1 MKGTVVGTWV
11 KTLSRMYP
19 EDIVREKMKVAGMDP
34 SKAISPLDD
43 IEDATVF
50 KFTNEIAKQFSIKE
64 DDLWKE
70 IGKDNVRAFYEGYS
84 SFFKKA
90 NLYQFLNSMNDV
102 HQVVR
107 KRISGSNPP
116 GLDMEII
123 GPHDVVLTYRSK
135 RGMYNYLHGLLI
147 GTKAHFNEDITIK
160 ELSRKDGE
168 MKIQLT
174 FPYEVRN
181 RKKYQINKLMSLG
194 FIKDIGA
201 KVFVFSLII
210 GLVAGF
216 LTKAIPYNYIITP
229 AITALFGLIAFKM
242 LSLPLQDIKNEL
254 ASLKNKNFAITTEI
268 STGND
273 MYEELHSAIN
283 DYKAAV
289 AEDFIGFNSM
299 TEEMQGFSDNLSGIS
314 KKMDN
319 TSKDIADVVEQL
331 AYSAT
336 TQAEETEQSVGML
349 HDNVESIKSISE
361 QENKNKI
368 ELEDALSNIKDSFK
382 ALDTTVVSLGNIL
395 GKFEN
400 VRNES
405 INLKNKGKEIEEI
418 ASFVS
423 SISYQTNLLAL
434 NASIEAARAG
444 EMGRGFSVVAQEVK
458 KLAEQ
463 SETAADNIKKNIYG
477 FLSEMDTMVGSIT
490 DQYDVINNES
500 TSIKKAIEKT
510 ESANTKIETVAG
522 KMLITAVELQGQSE
536 KITSMFTNMESL
548 AAIAE
553 ENSAS
558 TEEVSSNVTSYS
570 DEIIK
575 LTDGISD
582 FKKLTNEFKGYI
594 STYKL

>member
-19 EDIVREKMKVAGMDP
+19 EDIVKEKMRVAGMDP
-34 SKAISPLDD
+34 SKTISPLDD
-43 IEDATVF
+43 IEDAKVF
-50 KFTNEIAKQFSIKE
+50 KFTSELSKRFSIKE
-64 DDLWKE
+64 EDLWKE

-123 GPHDVVLTYRSK
+123 GPNDVVLTYRSK

-147 GTKAHFNEDITIK
+147 GAKAHFNENITIK

-181 RKKYQINKLMSLG
+181 RKTYQINKLMSLG
-194 FIKDIGA
+194 FIKDLGSKI
-201 KVFVFSLII
+201 FVFSLII
-210 GLVAGF
+210 GIITGF
-216 LTKAIPYNYIITP
+216 LTKYITYSYMITP
-229 AITALFGLIAFKM
+229 IVTAIFGFIGFKI

-254 ASLKNKNFAITTEI
+254 ESLRTKHFAITTEI

-283 DYKAAV
+283 KYKEAV

-299 TEEMQGFSDNLSGIS
+299 TEEMQGFSNNLSDIS
-314 KKMDN
+314 HKMDN

-336 TQAEETEQSVGML
+336 TQAEETEQAVSML
-349 HDNVESIKSISE
+349 HDNVESIKDISE
-361 QENKNKI
+361 QENRNKS

-382 ALDTTVVSLGNIL
+382 ALDNTVTSLGNIL

-405 INLKNKGKEIEEI
+405 INLKSKGKEIEEI

-444 EMGRGFSVVAQEVK
+444 DMGRGFSVVAEEVK

-463 SETAADNIKKNIYG
+463 SETAADKIKQNIYG
-477 FLSEMDTMVGSIT
+477 FLSQMDNMVSSIT

-500 TSIKKAIEKT
+500 TSIKQAIEKT
-510 ESANTKIETVAG
+510 ETANGKIETVAQ
-522 KMLITAVELQGQSE
+522 KMLTTAVDLQTQSQ
-536 KITSMFTNMESL
+536 KINSMFTNMESL

-558 TEEVSSNVTSYS
+558 TEEVSSNVTSYA